1 MDARRKLSVPLVAAM
16 ALAIAP
22 AFAADVVVYSSPSTY
37 YYVPAERTYYYVPAE
52 RTYYY
57 APDPAPAQPVQ
68 TPPLTYYY
76 EQPVTTRIVEA
87 RRVEVE
93 APRYRNDDAR
103 ITDDVVDVLATNP
116 RLSGNIG
123 VYTDDR
129 TVHLT
134 GRVTT
139 PGQADLASRDAM
151 SVDGV
156 REVRNELRTRVG
168 GSR

>member
-1 MDARRKLSVPLVAAM
+1 MDTRIKLAA
-16 ALAIAP
+16 ALTTTLAIAAAP
-22 AFAADVVVYSSPSTY
+22 TFAGDVVVYSTAAPSTY

-57 APDPAPAQPVQ
+57 APDPTTYY
-68 TPPLTYYY
+68 TPPLTAYYD
-76 EQPVTTRIVEA
+76 QPVVTTRIYEA
-87 RRVEVE
+87 NRIEVE
-93 APRYRNDDAR
+93 APRYSTDQR
-103 ITDDVVDVLATNP
+103 ITNDVVDVLATDP
-116 RLSGNIG
+116 RLSGKIG
-123 VYTDDR
+123 VVTNDR

-139 PGQADLASRDAM
+139 PGQADIASRDAM